1 MRQLKKW
8 RRFLARKKR
17 TKRQI
22 LVKKLD
28 VITSKIIRARDGA
41 CVQCGSIENLTNGH
55 VFSRR
60 HNATRW
66 DILGDG
72 NCHCQCWGCNY
83 KHSYDNYEY
92 YKWYTNKFGVEAFEN
107 LRARYTTICKLSI
120 PELEEM
126 YEKYSQL
133 YKEIK

>member
-1 MRQLKKW
+1 LV
-8 RRFLARKKR
+8 RKKR

-28 VITSKIIRARDGA
+28 DITSKIVRARDEA
-41 CVQCGSIENLTNGH
+41 CVQCGTTENLTNGH

-66 DILGDG
+66 DISLDG

-92 YKWYTNKFGVEAFEN
+92 YKWYQDKFGLEAFED
-107 LRARYTTICKLSI
+107 LRARYTTTCKFSI

-126 YEKYSQL
+126 YEKYSEL

>member
-1 MRQLKKW
+1 MV
-8 RRFLARKKR
+8 RKKR

-28 VITSKIIRARDGA
+28 VITSKIVRARDEA
-41 CVQCGSIENLTNGH
+41 CVQCGATENLTNGH

-66 DILGDG
+66 DISFDG

-92 YKWYTNKFGVEAFEN
+92 YKWYQNEFGLDSFED
-107 LRARYTTICKLSI
+107 LRARYTTTCKFSI

-126 YEKYSQL
+126 YEKYKEV
-133 YKEIK
+133 YKEFE